1 MAYDYK
7 LGKKRVLEIL
17 NDTND
22 VRMVK
27 RIPSDQEF
35 TYSNGYYGWV
45 SAIFVDIR
53 NSTRLF
59 AENRKSSTAR
69 IIRAFSSEVI
79 EILKD
84 DNNLREIGIRGDCV
98 YAIYASPKEID
109 DFRLVRKAFCI
120 NTFMD
125 MLNTI
130 LKQRQMKLLKVGIGL
145 STSQDLVIK
154 SGRNKSGIS
163 AKVWIGKAVTFA
175 SKLSSIANKKN
186 INSVIMMTTDFYKN
200 IIKQLCENN
209 PDKDVKT
216 WFTEYI
222 ADVIGTCYGCNVVNS
237 EFNEWIKRG
246 MNDE

>member
-22 VRMVK
+22 VLVVK

-69 IIRAFSSEVI
+69 IIRAFSSEII
-79 EILKD
+79 EILKND
-84 DNNLREIGIRGDCV
+84 DSLREIGIRGDCV
-98 YAIYASPKEID
+98 YAIYASPKEKD
-109 DFRLVRKAFCI
+109 DFRLATKAFYI
-120 NTFMD
+120 NGFID
-125 MLNTI
+125 MLNAL
-130 LKQRQMKLLKVGIGL
+130 LKQRKMPPLKVGIGL

-154 SGRNKSGIS
+154 SGRNKSKIN

-175 SKLSSIANKKN
+175 SKLSSIANKNN
-186 INSVIMMTTDFYKN
+186 IKSVIMMTSEFYKN
-200 IIKQLCENN
+200 IIGQLCDSN
-209 PDKDVKT
+209 PGKDIKSN
-216 WFTEYI
+216 FTEYV
-222 ADVIGTCYGCNVVNS
+222 ANVIGICYGCNLVNS
-237 EFNEWIKRG
+237 EFKEWINRG